1 MAIVK
6 KNHLPRFLNKVKK
19 FSRDAQ
25 QTFAG
30 SIAETGKEIAEKLYG
45 ITPDKDS
52 AVTVSTQEL
61 GKGKARIIASGKG
74 LIYQE
79 YGTGVQGE
87 KSNYEGNLN
96 FPIDFVSSYTK
107 NGERVHVHLNKWTY
121 YYAHQL
127 KLSPKKFEGHEA
139 YAQMF
144 NTGQELKKLYG
155 SKRR

>member
-6 KNHLPRFLNKVKK
+6 KNTLQRFLNKVNK
-19 FSRDAQ
+19 FSKNAQ
-25 QTFAG
+25 ENLANK
-30 SIAETGKEIAEKLYG
+30 IAETGKKIAEMQYG
-45 ITPDKDS
+45 ITPDKES
-52 AVTVSTQEL
+52 SVTVTTKSL

-79 YGTGVQGE
+79 YGTGVRGE
-87 KSNYEGNLN
+87 QSHYEGNLN
-96 FPIDFVSSYTK
+96 FPIDFISSYRK
-107 NGERVHVHLNKWTY
+107 NGERVPVHLNKWTY

-144 NTGQELKKLYG
+144 KTGQELKKIYR